1 MIGMMGSL
9 GVSLLGAVAG
19 FVTDHFGP
27 TIPILVGSLCL
38 LCGYFTIYVSFVN
51 QIKLFPLLSMGSCFA
66 GFGSTLAYSAS
77 IKTAAVNFP
86 NNRGTAVAFPLAG
99 FGLSAFF
106 FSSLNY
112 LFFEGNT
119 PGFLALLAGVTFLV
133 CFLNSPFV
141 VAPPPAYKSGS
152 DNIQSIP
159 ERSEIFLPKPC
170 YGTIIEHQQGSDD
183 NYLLAGE
190 PADENLSQTTIDL
203 PNPQLASDKSCSGVQ
218 DPGREKISKKQ
229 PFVSVT
235 NNVCNT
241 DFTSA
246 ETEIVLK
253 QEEHNV
259 STFGMLATSEFW
271 VQTAVLG
278 LLAGT
283 GQMYIYCCGYIVRA
297 LAFGNSNIDPES
309 IGSIQ
314 SFQVGL
320 ISICSFAG
328 RLISGILS
336 DFFTKS
342 MKIQRLWMVFISS
355 LFGLAAH
362 LSMVYFISD
371 PFHLWIT
378 SSLVGLSYGMNFGVF
393 PTIVCDTFGIRH
405 FSKNWGIVAMSPVLP
420 VYIFNNLFGSIY
432 DKNSSLESGE
442 GAAFSSVCFKG
453 PFCYSQVFQITSWIS
468 LLNVIIVI
476 WMIYTEKHQALI
488 NPRRIGLSH
497 NDISFVEC

>member
-9 GVSLLGAVAG
+9 GVSLLGSIAG

-38 LCGYFTIYVSFVN
+38 LCGYLTIYASFVN
-51 QIKLFPLLSMGSCFA
+51 QIKLFSLISLGSCLA

-86 NNRGTAVAFPLAG
+86 NNRGAAVAFPLAG

-106 FSSLNY
+106 FSSLNS

-119 PGFLALLAGVTFLV
+119 PGLLAFLAGGTFLLCV
-133 CFLNSPFV
+133 FNSPFV
-141 VAPPPAYKSGS
+141 VAPPPASKSGTDS
-152 DNIQSIP
+152 FQSIS
-159 ERSEIFLPKPC
+159 ETSEIFAPKPL
-170 YGTIIEHQQGSDD
+170 YGTIIEDEDLEH
-183 NYLLAGE
+183 NYLLANNLS
-190 PADENLSQTTIDL
+190 DENIAQTTIDL
-203 PNPQLASDKSCSGVQ
+203 TNPKLIFNKSYSNVP
-218 DPGREKISKKQ
+218 DPGCKKISTKQ
-229 PFVSVT
+229 QFVSVA
-235 NNVCNT
+235 NKVCNT
-241 DFTSA
+241 DFTSTKT
-246 ETEIVLK
+246 ETSSME
-253 QEEHNV
+253 EEHSV
-259 STFGMLATSEFW
+259 STLDMLATSEFW
-271 VQTAVLG
+271 MQTAVLG
-278 LLAGT
+278 LLSGT

-297 LAFGNSNIDPES
+297 LVFGNPNIDPKS
-309 IGSIQ
+309 IGNIQ

-342 MKIQRLWMVFISS
+342 MRIQRLWMVFIAS

-362 LSMVYFISD
+362 LSIVFFISD

-378 SSLVGLSYGMNFGVF
+378 SSLVGLSYGMTFGVF

-432 DKNSSLESGE
+432 DKNSSFEPGE
-442 GAAFSSVCFKG
+442 GVALSHVCFKG
-453 PFCYSQVFQITSWIS
+453 PSCYSQVFQITSGVS
-468 LLNVIIVI
+468 LVTAILIV

-488 NPRRIGLSH
+488 KPRRVDMNK
-497 NDISFVEC
+497 NDISYVEC